1 MVLWEAT
8 RERHF
13 VDQASNDS
21 GRLGEDYGLAAAAV
35 ILEEHVP
42 TDVRDNV
49 VENIQRRCADGALV
63 ALAGAEP
70 IPRAEWTNLK
80 IEFDGAGR
88 PIVFWQNGT
97 RAYRKISSIRARCCT
112 TH

>member
-13 VDQASNDS
+13 VDQASDDS

-42 TDVRDNV
+42 ADVRDNV

-63 ALAGAEP
+63 ALAG
-70 IPRAEWTNLK
+70 
-80 IEFDGAGR
+80 GR
-88 PIVFWQNGT
+88 MDKP
-97 RAYRKISSIRARCCT
+97 
-112 TH
+112 